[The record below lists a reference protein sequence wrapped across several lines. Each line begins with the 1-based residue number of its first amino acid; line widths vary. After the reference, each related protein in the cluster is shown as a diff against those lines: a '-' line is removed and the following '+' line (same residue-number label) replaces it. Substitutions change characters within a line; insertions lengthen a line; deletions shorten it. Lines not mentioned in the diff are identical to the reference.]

1 METHKVKII
10 PLGCN
15 KIEDS
20 YGQKFSALLN
30 PHVKYEKLSSTSV
43 LSAPPIFA
51 IYRLN
56 GYAVSA
62 LCISDCTSQ
71 ETRYPISDQAI

>member
-43 LSAPPIFA
+43 LDLPLRFLQ
-51 IYRLN
+51 YT
-56 GYAVSA
+56 V
-62 LCISDCTSQ
+62 
-71 ETRYPISDQAI
+71 